1 MAKPH
6 LSAIVTFHKE
16 GLLAHT
22 ALRSYALSRAV
33 AGQAGL
39 HVQLVL
45 VLDNADV
52 TTSSYVKNH
61 FCLDGSECVVV
72 TNVAD
77 LALARNVG
85 VANATADYVCT
96 LDGDDLI
103 SREYFARH
111 LQEAGRREGRFI
123 LHPELVLSFGMY
135 NAFNWQPDQEGPYY
149 DPRSMLSVN
158 PWISAAFSTRKVFEE
173 IPYVACYPSST
184 GFGYEDWYWNCETI
198 ARGVVHGI
206 APHSAYF
213 YRRKVSG
220 SLNQASHAMKTVV
233 PKTVFFEPGAV
244 EGGA

>member
-1 MAKPH
+1 MPNPH

-33 AGQAGL
+33 AGKAGW

-45 VLDNADV
+45 VLDNADEA
-52 TTSSYVKNH
+52 TSNYVKGH
-61 FCLDGSECVVV
+61 GCLDGSECIVE

-85 VANATADYVCT
+85 VAHSAGDYVCT

-103 SREYFARH
+103 SREYFVRH
-111 LQEAGRREGRFI
+111 LAAAAQRDGRFI

-135 NAFNWQPDQEGPYY
+135 NAFNWQPDQQGPYF
-149 DPRSMLSVN
+149 DPASMLSVN
-158 PWISAAFSTRKVFEE
+158 PWISAAFSTRQMFEE
-173 IPYVACYPSST
+173 IPYVACYPSIT

-213 YRRKVSG
+213 YRRKLAG
-220 SLNQASHAMKTVV
+220 SLNQASHAMRTVI
-233 PKTVFFEPGAV
+233 PRTAYFEPSSVAGK
-244 EGGA
+244 E

>member
-1 MAKPH
+1 MPNPH

-22 ALRSYALSRAV
+22 ALRSYVLSRAV
-33 AGQAGL
+33 ARKAGW

-45 VLDNADV
+45 VLDNADEA
-52 TTSSYVKNH
+52 TSSYVKGH
-61 FCLDGSECVVV
+61 SCLDGSECIVE

-85 VANATADYVCT
+85 VAHAAGDYVCT

-103 SREYFARH
+103 SREYFVSH
-111 LQEAGRREGRFI
+111 LEAAAQRGGRFI

-135 NAFNWQPDQEGPYY
+135 NAFNWQPDQQGPYF
-149 DPRSMLSVN
+149 DAASMLSVN
-158 PWISAAFSTRKVFEE
+158 PWISAAFSTRRMFEE
-173 IPYVACYPSST
+173 IPYVACYPSIT

-220 SLNQASHAMKTVV
+220 SLNQASHAMRTVI
-233 PKTVFFEPGAV
+233 PKTAYFEPNCAAGK
-244 EGGA
+244 E